1 MTQYY
6 DEIFRFAYYMTGSE
20 DAAYDCTQETFLRLI
35 RFYGTYVE
43 KRKFKAWLLRIARNV
58 CYDYFRRQKE
68 IPSEEVTLGM
78 MPGKAEPDR
87 NLGHLERGQVIRAA
101 LDRLPR
107 MQRDVVILRFYHEL
121 SIKEIAIITDS
132 RIPTVKSRL
141 RQSMEKL
148 RNLLNE
154 EELI

>member
-1 MTQYY
+1 MQYY

-20 DAAYDCTQETFLRLI
+20 DAACDCTQETFLRLI
-35 RFYGTYVE
+35 RFYDTYVE
-43 KRKFKAWLLRIARNV
+43 KRKFKAWLFRIARNV

-68 IPSEEVTLGM
+68 VPSEDVTLGRM
-78 MPGKAEPDR
+78 SDKAETDR
-87 NLGHLERGQVIRAA
+87 NLRHLERGQVIRAA
-101 LDRLPR
+101 LEKLPR

-132 RIPTVKSRL
+132 KIPTVKSRL
-141 RQSMEKL
+141 RQSIGKL
-148 RNLLNE
+148 RHLLNE

>member
-1 MTQYY
+1 MQYY

-20 DAAYDCTQETFLRLI
+20 DAACDCTQETYLRLI
-35 RFYGTYVE
+35 RFYDTYVE
-43 KRKFKAWLLRIARNV
+43 KRKFKAWLFRIARNV

-68 IPSEEVTLGM
+68 VPSEDVTLGR
-78 MPGKAEPDR
+78 MPDKAETDR
-87 NLGHLERGQVIRAA
+87 NLRHLERGQVIRAA
-101 LDRLPR
+101 LEKLPR

-132 RIPTVKSRL
+132 KIPTVKSRL
-141 RQSMEKL
+141 RQSIGKL
-148 RNLLNE
+148 RHLLNE

>member
-1 MTQYY
+1 MQYY

-20 DAAYDCTQETFLRLI
+20 DAACDCTQETFLRLI
-35 RFYGTYVE
+35 RFYDTYVE
-43 KRKFKAWLLRIARNV
+43 KRKFKAWLFRIARNV

-68 IPSEEVTLGM
+68 VPSEDVTLGR
-78 MPGKAEPDR
+78 MPDKEAPDR
-87 NLGHLERGQVIRAA
+87 NLRHLERGQVIRAA
-101 LDRLPR
+101 LEKLPR

-132 RIPTVKSRL
+132 KIPTVKSRL
-141 RQSMEKL
+141 RQSIGKL
-148 RNLLNE
+148 RHLLNE

>member
-1 MTQYY
+1 MQYY

-20 DAAYDCTQETFLRLI
+20 DAACDCTQETYLRLI
-35 RFYGTYVE
+35 RFYDTYVE
-43 KRKFKAWLLRIARNV
+43 KRKFKAWLFRIARNV

-68 IPSEEVTLGM
+68 VPSEDVTLGR
-78 MPGKAEPDR
+78 MPDKAEPDR
-87 NLGHLERGQVIRAA
+87 NLRHLERGQVIRAA
-101 LDRLPR
+101 LEKLPR

-132 RIPTVKSRL
+132 KIPTVKSRL
-141 RQSMEKL
+141 RQSIGKL
-148 RNLLNE
+148 RHLLNE

>member
-1 MTQYY
+1 MQYY

-20 DAAYDCTQETFLRLI
+20 DAACDCTQETFLRLI
-35 RFYGTYVE
+35 RFYDTYVE
-43 KRKFKAWLLRIARNV
+43 KRKFKAWLFRIARNV

-68 IPSEEVTLGM
+68 VPSEDVTLGR
-78 MPGKAEPDR
+78 MPDKAETDR
-87 NLGHLERGQVIRAA
+87 NLRHLERGQVIRAA
-101 LDRLPR
+101 LEKLPR

-132 RIPTVKSRL
+132 KIPTVKSRL
-141 RQSMEKL
+141 RQSIGKL
-148 RNLLNE
+148 RHLLNE

>member
-1 MTQYY
+1 
-6 DEIFRFAYYMTGSE
+6 MTGSE